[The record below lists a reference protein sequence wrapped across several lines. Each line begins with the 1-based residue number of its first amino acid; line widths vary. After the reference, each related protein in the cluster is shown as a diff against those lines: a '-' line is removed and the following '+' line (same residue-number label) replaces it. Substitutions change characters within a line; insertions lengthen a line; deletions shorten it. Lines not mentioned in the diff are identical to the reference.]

1 MKKLWIISAIGVIIV
16 LSVVGVWFFV
26 TNKEGKEDNVRL
38 DNDSATTSP
47 AAQMEQIQKDNATLL
62 DKINKVAEVDQDL
75 DGLTNEVEKKYST
88 NPDNPD
94 SDGDGL
100 LDKDELFT
108 YRTNPLNADT
118 DGDGF
123 LDGYEV
129 DRLTDPLKA
138 K

>member
-26 TNKEGKEDNVRL
+26 ANKEGKEDEARL
-38 DNDSATTSP
+38 DNDSATTSS
-47 AAQMEQIQKDNATLL
+47 AAQTEQIQKDNATLL

-88 NPDNPD
+88 DPDNPD

-108 YRTNPLNADT
+108 YRTNPLNSDT
-118 DGDGF
+118 DGDAF